1 MKDAIAGKE
10 KRCVFLFLTTAQQLY
25 IYFLKFKEGI

>member
-25 IYFLKFKEGI
+25 IFLKKFKEGV